1 MGSLSILALSS
12 RDYTLMMAL
21 FTIGAVL
28 TLLGILISDLLYA
41 VVDPRITY
49 E

>member
-1 MGSLSILALSS
+1 MALTS
-12 RDYTLMMAL
+12 RDYPLLMAL
-21 FTIGAVL
+21 FTIDAVL
-28 TLLGILISDLLYA
+28 TLLGILVSDLLYA